1 MLGRPK
7 ILTPSGSLVP
17 ARSFYRGGP
26 GSDRTA
32 RSWPKGAA
40 VALAIIAT
48 SGSAISACSS
58 SPASSAPSATCQQV
72 SAVLANG
79 PDPDADPVG
88 YAQAQILPLQQ
99 VHSSDDQLT
108 RSLSDLE
115 SAYQNVVDTN
125 GSASAKKAATGA
137 ADALNKLCPGAGA
150 EV

>member
-7 ILTPSGSLVP
+7 ILTSSGPPDELVP
-17 ARSFYRGGP
+17 ARSFRGGGP
-26 GSDRTA
+26 ESDRTA

-40 VALAIIAT
+40 VVLAIIVT
-48 SGSAISACSS
+48 SGTAISACGSS
-58 SPASSAPSATCQQV
+58 SASSAPPATCQQV

-88 YAQAQILPLQQ
+88 YAQAQILPLRQ

-115 SAYQNVVDTN
+115 SAYQNVVDSN
-125 GSASAKKAATGA
+125 G
-137 ADALNKLCPGAGA
+137 
-150 EV
+150 